1 MTPTDPPDRPPNPGS
16 APRDRRLA
24 EAETLYGEGVDP
36 RPSDSMLRGGSR
48 ETDPGGA
55 EAGAPW
61 LADRFE
67 LGSLLGEGGMARVFE
82 AVDHAFDRT
91 VAVKFLK
98 REVAEAEP
106 EVRGRFFDEARVLAG
121 LEHPGSIP
129 VYDAGL
135 SAERD
140 PYYAMKRVQGR
151 TLADLLADRSAANLR
166 DRSHLLG
173 LVTLFV
179 RACETVA
186 AAHEQGIVHRDLK
199 PENIMVDR
207 FGAVY
212 VVDWGLAKRLPRD
225 GSASS
230 SKTILGAILG
240 TPQFMSPEQAEGR
253 ADQLDRR
260 SDVFSLG
267 VVLYEILTGVRP
279 FDAGSIAEALERVKS
294 HEPQPPRRVHR
305 AVGHALSA
313 VCVKALAKRPD
324 ERYRDAA
331 ALAADLHRVLEDAP
345 IAAAPPRVGE
355 RLARWA
361 RRHPAAAASSATA
374 LLLVLLLAAAAS
386 SWFSSE
392 RQLLQDAF
400 ERIEASQTESDRMG
414 AELAQVREE
423 LGRAGT
429 DAARE
434 ALQAR
439 ESELLELL
447 AIEQEMRNGLISAAV
462 GFSVR
467 GRDDRARSLAR
478 ARIFADLDRALAEGN
493 LLRVRILAGRHLARY
508 DASNPLRLTGTEAA
522 RLRSLLELA
531 SAKPDAPGVPA
542 APAPGGASTPAP

>member
-1 MTPTDPPDRPPNPGS
+1 MTSPDPPDG
-16 APRDRRLA
+16 PRDRRLA

-36 RPSDSMLRGGSR
+36 RPTDSMLRGGAR
-48 ETDPGGA
+48 EA
-55 EAGAPW
+55 EKGREAADAAW

-67 LGSLLGEGGMARVFE
+67 LGPLLGEGGMARVFE

-98 REVAEAEP
+98 RDVAEAEP
-106 EVRGRFFDEARVLAG
+106 ETRSRFFDEARVLAG

-135 SAERD
+135 SADRD

-151 TLADLLADRSAANLR
+151 TLAGILSERSAADLA

-186 AAHEQGIVHRDLK
+186 AAHEQSIVHRDLK
-199 PENIMVDR
+199 PDNVMVDR

-212 VVDWGLAKRLPRD
+212 VVDWGLAKRLPRE
-225 GSASS
+225 GTASS

-253 ADQLDRR
+253 SDQLDRR

-267 VVLYEILTGVRP
+267 AVLYEILTGVRP
-279 FDAGSIAEALERVKS
+279 FDAETIGEALERVKS
-294 HEPQPPRRVHR
+294 HQPPSPRRVNR
-305 AVGHALSA
+305 AVGHSLSA
-313 VCVKALAKRPD
+313 VCEKALAKRPE

-345 IAAAPPRVGE
+345 VAAAPPRVGE

-374 LLLVLLLAAAAS
+374 LLLLLLLAAAAA

-392 RQLLQDAF
+392 RQLLQEAF
-400 ERIEASQTESDRMG
+400 ERIEASQSESDRLG
-414 AELAQVREE
+414 AELVKVRDA
-423 LGRAGT
+423 LARAGS
-429 DAARE
+429 
-434 ALQAR
+434 
-439 ESELLELL
+439 SEERRLLEARRGELQEL
-447 AIEQEMRNGLISAAV
+447 IAIERDQRNGLINAAV
-462 GFSVR
+462 GFSVL
-467 GRDDRARSLAR
+467 GPDDRARALAR
-478 ARIFADLDRALAEGN
+478 ARLFGELDRALAEGN
-493 LLRVRILAGRHLARY
+493 LLRVRIVAEKSLRNYREGNL
-508 DASNPLRLTGTEAA
+508 LRLSEAEA
-522 RLRSLLELA
+522 ERLQSLLELT
-531 SAKPDAPGVPA
+531 SESE
-542 APAPGGASTPAP
+542 APASSTPENPAMAATPAP